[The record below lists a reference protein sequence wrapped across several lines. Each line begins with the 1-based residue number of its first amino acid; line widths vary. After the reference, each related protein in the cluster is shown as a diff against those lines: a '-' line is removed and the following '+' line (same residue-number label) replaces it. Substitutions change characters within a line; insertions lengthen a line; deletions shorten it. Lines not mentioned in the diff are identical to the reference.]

1 MTIAAIDPGT
11 RESAIVIWD
20 GDVITDA
27 FVESNEKLVE
37 VIRSIEHLPLVIEKV
52 ESFGMA
58 IGLETLET
66 VFWSGVFAEAHGRA
80 NTFRMG
86 RKAVKIHHCGSA
98 RATDANIRAAIVDRF
113 GGQDAAFGKK
123 SAPGPLYGITG
134 HKMAAFALALAW
146 IEKGLHEEPRLRRTP
161 AWTPFRGPGHGR

>member
-1 MTIAAIDPGT
+1 MNIAAIDPGT
-11 RESAIVIWD
+11 RESALVIWD
-20 GDVITDA
+20 GKNVVLSLHTQNELLAQDLREHRYITR
-27 FVESNEKLVE
+27 ET
-37 VIRSIEHLPLVIEKV
+37 PLVIEKV

-58 IGLETLET
+58 VGAETFET
-66 VFWSGVFAEAHGRA
+66 VYWAGVFAEAHTLS

-113 GGQDAAFGKK
+113 GGQAAAFGKK

-134 HKMAAFALALAW
+134 HKMAALALALAW
-146 IEKGLHEEPRLRRTP
+146 SER
-161 AWTPFRGPGHGR
+161 